1 MEHELTSALLFLGI
15 GLLIGMLLAW
25 LGMRLRLQATHISRE
40 VLQKDYVG
48 LPVHRELQEQ
58 ADALRA
64 DLREKEA
71 ELRDLSGHLS
81 AGRERIAHL
90 TAQQQQW
97 EAREAER
104 SRKLQLEF
112 EGLANRLLEEKSRRF
127 TELNQQQMGDL
138 LAPLRERIQTFERG
152 IQQRFLEE
160 TRDRVSLKKE
170 IEQLRQLNQQLSED
184 ATNLTQALKGD
195 AKTQGDWGEWQLER
209 LLERAGLQK
218 EVHYR
223 SQSSYADAAGRQKRP
238 DYIIHL
244 PGNKQLV
251 LDAKVSLTAYE
262 RYCSCAEEDERRQH
276 LRAHVDSLRRHIRG
290 LSEKNY
296 QQLYQINSPDYLL
309 LFVPLEPAF
318 ALAIREEPGL
328 FNEALDRHIVLVTT
342 STLLATL
349 RTVAFIWK
357 QEKQKRNVL
366 EIAHQSGLLYDKFV
380 SFVEDLQQVG
390 HRLDQTHQAYEA
402 AMYKLRDGKRYGDTL
417 IGRAEKV
424 KALGAKASKQ
434 LPPEL
439 LDEPATNGKADD
451 QE

>member
-25 LGMRLRLQATHISRE
+25 LWLRLRLQATHISRDA
-40 VLQKDYVG
+40 LQQDFIR
-48 LPVHRELQEQ
+48 LPVHRELQDQ

-64 DLREKEA
+64 DLQEKEA
-71 ELRDLSGHLS
+71 ELRDLSGQLS

-90 TAQQQQW
+90 TDQQQQW

-127 TELNQQQMGDL
+127 AELNQKQMGDL
-138 LAPLRERIQTFERG
+138 LGPLRERIQTFEQG
-152 IQQRFLEE
+152 IRERFVEE

-170 IEQLRQLNQQLSED
+170 IEQLRQLNQQLSQD

-209 LLERAGLQK
+209 LLEQAGLQK

-223 SQSSYADAAGRQKRP
+223 SQSSYADEGGRQKRP
-238 DYIIHL
+238 DYIIRL
-244 PGNKQLV
+244 PEDKHLV

-262 RYCSCAEEDERRQH
+262 RYCSSEEEAERARH
-276 LRAHVDSLRRHIRG
+276 LRAHLDSLRRHIRS

-366 EIAHQSGLLYDKFV
+366 EIARQSGMLYDKFV
-380 SFVEDLQQVG
+380 AFVEDLQEVG
-390 HRLDQTHQAYEA
+390 RRLDQTHQAYDA
-402 AMYKLRDGKRYGDTL
+402 AMHKLRDGKRYGDTL

-424 KALGAKASKQ
+424 KSLGAKASKQ

-439 LDEPATNGKADD
+439 LDEPPASNGSD
-451 QE
+451 QV